1 VKGCPVLKAKTVDM
15 YLKQPGTVSRLF
27 SHPCAE
33 NAVCPGQFKVM
44 VTFQAGMVT
53 AQIVAQ
59 VLC

>member
-1 VKGCPVLKAKTVDM
+1 M